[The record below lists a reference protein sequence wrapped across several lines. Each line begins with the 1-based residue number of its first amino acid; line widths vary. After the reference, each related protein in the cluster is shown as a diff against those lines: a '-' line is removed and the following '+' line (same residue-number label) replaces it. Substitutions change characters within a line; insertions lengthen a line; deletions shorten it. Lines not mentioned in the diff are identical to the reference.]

1 MSENIIKVEAKI
13 VESRYDLTSNSVLV
27 SLDVKGKR
35 KAASI
40 SAESFIKFE
49 VTPEQSR
56 SIMMEYAKSLKER
69 TLPLYLEMT
78 AEQLE
83 RDEPINV

>member
-1 MSENIIKVEAKI
+1 MNENIIKVEAKI
-13 VESRYDLTSNSVLV
+13 VESRYDLATNSVLV
-27 SLDVKGKR
+27 SLDIEGKR

-49 VTPEQSR
+49 ASPEQSR
-56 SIMMEYAKSLKER
+56 SIMMEYSKSLKQR
-69 TLPLYLEMT
+69 TLPLYIEMT

-83 RDEPINV
+83 GDEPINV